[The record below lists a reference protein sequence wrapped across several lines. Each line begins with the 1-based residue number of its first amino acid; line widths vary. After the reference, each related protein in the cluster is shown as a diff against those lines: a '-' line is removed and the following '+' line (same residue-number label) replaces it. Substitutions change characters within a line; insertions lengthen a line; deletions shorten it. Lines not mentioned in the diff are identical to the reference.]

1 MFAKGFAGRDY
12 DPDVKYEHS
21 EMQGFSPSEP
31 ESSSTLEVEPE
42 AKELEYDLARGQEER
57 RPNSE
62 VWRDPWTWVEASEQS
77 LKSFPIFFGILIS
90 FASFK

>member
-1 MFAKGFAGRDY
+1 MFAKGFAEKDY
-12 DPDVKYEHS
+12 YSD
-21 EMQGFSPSEP
+21 
-31 ESSSTLEVEPE
+31 
-42 AKELEYDLARGQEER
+42 AKYDLTRGQEER

-62 VWRDPWTWVEASEQS
+62 VWQDPWTWVEASEQS